1 VFIVSDLFRG
11 RTKARLW
18 TRDWAKLWA
27 KRALL
32 LDDLIIAEAR
42 TALLK
47 LQGASIGHLSAIG
60 RIQVNGKCSY
70 LTIGKHSFLGSASL
84 TLFDKIDIGAFVT
97 INDDVKLLTATHNI
111 RSAQWERIAK
121 PICIEDF
128 AWIAQGAVVLPGV
141 RIGRGAV
148 VGAYSV
154 VREDVPARMLAVG
167 NPATLTDAGRPDEY
181 AYDPARGRALFA
193 AWLGSNEKV

>member
-1 VFIVSDLFRG
+1 VSIASDLFRR
-11 RTKARLW
+11 RTKAPIW

-32 LDDLIIAEAR
+32 LDDLIITEAR
-42 TALLK
+42 TKLLK
-47 LQGASIGHLSAIG
+47 LKGANIGHLSAIG
-60 RIQVNGKCSY
+60 KIQVNGRCSY
-70 LTIGKHSFLGSASL
+70 LTIGGHSFLGSVSL

-121 PICIEDF
+121 PICIDDF
-128 AWIAQGAVVLPGV
+128 AWIAQGAVILPGV

-154 VREDVPARMLAVG
+154 IREDVPAGMLAVG
-167 NPATLTDAGRPDEY
+167 NPATLADVGRPDKY

-193 AWLGSNEKV
+193 AWLGSKEAV